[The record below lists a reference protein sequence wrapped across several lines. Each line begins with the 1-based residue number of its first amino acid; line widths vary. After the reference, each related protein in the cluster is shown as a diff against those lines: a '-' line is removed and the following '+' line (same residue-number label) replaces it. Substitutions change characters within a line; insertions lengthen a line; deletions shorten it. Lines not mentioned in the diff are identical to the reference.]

1 MNASLRIFLFLCVCI
16 PVRLTI
22 ALLTSMLHAT
32 GAASVLYFAV
42 SVGFMW
48 TAVHKPPRGLFGG
61 DAWWANLRAFHAAVW
76 LSAGVCVLLNVCY
89 AASIL
94 LVLDVCVG
102 GVAWSSTEHD
112 EDTLTEPM
120 II

>member
-16 PVRLTI
+16 PVRLVI
-22 ALLTSMLHAT
+22 ALLTSMLEAH
-32 GAASVLYFAV
+32 GAACVPYFLV
-42 SVGFMW
+42 GVGFMW

-61 DAWWANLRAFHAAVW
+61 DAWWANLRSFHAAVW
-76 LSAGVCVLLNVCY
+76 LTAGVCVLLNVFY

-94 LVLDVCVG
+94 LVVDVCVG

-112 EDTLTEPM
+112 EDALTEPM
-120 II
+120 L